1 MALYLIGLGLYD
13 EKDISLKGLET
24 AKKCAEVFME
34 EYTSKLGV
42 SIDKIGEMIGKK
54 IVLLS
59 REEVEQSK
67 VIIDA
72 ARTGDVAF
80 LVGGDPLTATT
91 HIDIILQ
98 AKKEG
103 IATKVIHSSSIYTA
117 VCESGLFIYKF
128 GKSCSIPFPTK
139 DYNPTSFYDVI
150 VDNINRG
157 LHTLV
162 FLDIH
167 QHEDKFMTIN
177 DGLNRILEVAR
188 QRKDEINENTF
199 AVGFA
204 RMGSESQIIK
214 FGKIK
219 DLTNFNFGKP
229 QHIIVI
235 PGKLHFVEEESLR
248 QMS

>member
-24 AKKCAEVFME
+24 AKKCDEVFME

-59 REEVEQSK
+59 RKDVEQTDK
-67 VIIDA
+67 ILKEA
-72 ARTGDVAF
+72 KQKNVAF

-91 HIDIILQ
+91 HIDLIMQ
-98 AKKEG
+98 AKQKG
-103 IATKVIHSSSIYTA
+103 IDTKVIHSSSIYTA

-139 DYNPTSFYDVI
+139 DYNPISFYDTI
-150 VDNINRG
+150 AENLKMG

-167 QHEDKFMTIN
+167 QDENKFMTIN
-177 DGLNRILEVAR
+177 EGLNRLLEVAH

-204 RMGSESQIIK
+204 RMGSENQIIK

-219 DLTNFNFGKP
+219 DLINFDFGKP

-235 PGKLHFVEEESLR
+235 PGKLHFVEEEALR